1 MKKLY
6 ILMAIILLSMPAQAQ
21 QQPEDVLNA
30 IVKIK
35 ATIPIEART
44 AGILGTTREGNGALI
59 DSAGHILTIGY
70 LVLEANRIEVV
81 NQKGK
86 TFEATFIGYDH
97 QTGFGIVRSNENLGV
112 EPIKIGHSAPLKQG
126 DPILVAGHGGT
137 DAVQG
142 VRVISR
148 GEFTGYWEYLLENAI
163 YTAPPYSSYGGA
175 ALIGPQGKLLG
186 IGSIFTQK
194 PISGLGIIPCNMFVP
209 IDLLQPILEDL
220 IRSGRPSTPPQ
231 PWLGLSV
238 EETHGRVIVMR
249 VTSGGPAEKAGLK
262 TGDIILAVNKN
273 SVAGL
278 SDFYRKVWSLGKA
291 GVSVPLSVLK
301 DIRIHEVVVQSGDR
315 YRYFEMRA
323 KQ

>member
-6 ILMAIILLSMPAQAQ
+6 ILIAIILLSIPARAQ
-21 QQPEDVLNA
+21 QQAEAVLNS

-35 ATIPIEART
+35 SAVPQEART
-44 AGILGTTREGNGALI
+44 AGILGTTREGNGVLI
-59 DSAGHILTIGY
+59 DPDGHILTIGY
-70 LVLEANRIEVV
+70 LVLEAKRIEVV

-86 TFEATFIGYDH
+86 TCEATFIGYDH

-112 EPIKIGHSAPLKQG
+112 EPMKIGHSASLKQG
-126 DPILVAGHGGT
+126 DPLLVAGHGGT

-163 YTAPPYSSYGGA
+163 FTAPPYSSYGGA

-194 PISGLGIIPCNMFVP
+194 PIAGLGIIPCNMFVP
-209 IDLLQPILEDL
+209 IDLLQPILDDL
-220 IRSGRPSTPPQ
+220 IRRGRPGTPPQ

-238 EETHGRVIVMR
+238 EETHGRVIVIG

-262 TGDIILAVNKN
+262 TGDIILTVNKN
-273 SVAGL
+273 PVAGL

-291 GVSVPLSVLK
+291 GIEVPLSLLK
-301 DIRIHEVVVQSGDR
+301 DVRIQEVVVHSEDR
-315 YRYFEMRA
+315 YRYFEMRTNR
-323 KQ
+323 

>member
-1 MKKLY
+1 
-6 ILMAIILLSMPAQAQ
+6 
-21 QQPEDVLNA
+21 
-30 IVKIK
+30 
-35 ATIPIEART
+35 
-44 AGILGTTREGNGALI
+44 
-59 DSAGHILTIGY
+59 
-70 LVLEANRIEVV
+70 
-81 NQKGK
+81 
-86 TFEATFIGYDH
+86 
-97 QTGFGIVRSNENLGV
+97 
-112 EPIKIGHSAPLKQG
+112 
-126 DPILVAGHGGT
+126 
-137 DAVQG
+137 
-142 VRVISR
+142 
-148 GEFTGYWEYLLENAI
+148 
-163 YTAPPYSSYGGA
+163 
-175 ALIGPQGKLLG
+175 
-186 IGSIFTQK
+186 
-194 PISGLGIIPCNMFVP
+194 MFVP

>member
-6 ILMAIILLSMPAQAQ
+6 IVMAIIMLSLPAQAQ
-21 QQPEDVLNA
+21 QQAEDILKA

-35 ATIPIEART
+35 STIPNEART
-44 AGILGTTREGNGALI
+44 ARILGTTREGNGVLI
-59 DSAGHILTIGY
+59 DSDGHILTMGY

-81 NQKGK
+81 DQKGK
-86 TFEATFIGYDH
+86 TFRATFIGYDH
-97 QTGFGIVRSNENLGV
+97 QTGFGIVRSKENLGLK
-112 EPIKIGHSAPLKQG
+112 PIKIGDSATLKQG

-142 VRVISR
+142 VRVVSR
-148 GEFTGYWEYLLENAI
+148 GEFAGYWEYLLENAI

-194 PISGLGIIPCNMFVP
+194 SIAGLGIIPCNMFVP
-209 IDLLQPILEDL
+209 IDLLPPILDDL
-220 IRSGRPSTPPQ
+220 IRSGRPGTPQQ

-238 EETHGRVIVMR
+238 EETHGRVVVLR

-262 TGDIILAVNKN
+262 SGDIILTVNNK

-291 GVSVPLSVLK
+291 GVDVPLSVLK
-301 DIRIHEVVVQSGDR
+301 DIRIHEVVVPSEDR
-315 YRYFEMRA
+315 YQYLKMGTN
-323 KQ
+323 Q